1 MNDRK
6 KDKDTIKNLEDY
18 YRCYPVGHSFNYMCH
33 LSELQVIRVKNKL
46 HIYDIPQKE
55 ENKQLSVAFDLNE
68 VDKLL
73 DLAYSWT

>member
-1 MNDRK
+1 MSDRK

-18 YRCYPVGHSFNYMCH
+18 YRCYPVGQSFNYMCR
-33 LSELQVIRVKNKL
+33 LSTLQVIRVKNKL
-46 HIYDIPQKE
+46 HIYDIPQNE
-55 ENKQLSVAFDLNE
+55 ENKKLSEAFDLNE